1 MTAIEVVIM
10 NHLTRIIN
18 AILMYICHLLNADKS
33 LNVDLV
39 GLILTL
45 LKMCLYRNLGQWIQC
60 NGQQILE

>member
-33 LNVDLV
+33 LNVDLA
-39 GLILTL
+39 GLRL
-45 LKMCLYRNLGQWIQC
+45 LKMCLYRNLGQC
-60 NGQQILE
+60 NAFQWSADP